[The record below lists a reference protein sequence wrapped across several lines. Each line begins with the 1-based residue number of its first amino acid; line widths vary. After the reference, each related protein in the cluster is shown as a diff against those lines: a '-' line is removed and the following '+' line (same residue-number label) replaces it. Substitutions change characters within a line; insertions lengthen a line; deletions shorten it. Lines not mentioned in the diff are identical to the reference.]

1 VNIGRSRPGTRR
13 SCGTIASTTKH
24 PGFQVGGRVGEDC
37 YLVVLAGDVHDRIRR
52 QVDMGEGSAGV
63 QRQRHPAGAGRELQ
77 HRAVVRQPGEQ
88 IDHGAEK
95 GRLEPSPVGLIVDL
109 GYLPAPGDR
118 SHKRQPLANPCPPT
132 GFSLVPSQAQPR
144 TAAASRPA
152 PRCRRAGTRGVRRH
166 SPGTARGVAT
176 AGQVRP
182 RGGRGPGRLVP
193 SVRRAGMI
201 RRKEGGDDDRSL

>member
-1 VNIGRSRPGTRR
+1 VNIGRSRPGAPGAVAGR
-13 SCGTIASTTKH
+13 SPPPRST
-24 PGFQVGGRVGEDC
+24 PGFQVGGRVGEDR
-37 YLVVLAGDVHDRIRR
+37 YLVVLAGDVHDRVRR

-63 QRQRHPAGAGRELQ
+63 QRQRRPAGAGRELQ

-88 IDHGAEK
+88 IDHGAGN
-95 GRLEPSPVGLIVDL
+95 GRLEPGPVGLIVDL

-201 RRKEGGDDDRSL
+201 RRKEGRRR